1 MVQEA
6 DELASERAW
15 LERLHGLRQKLRQDG
30 RAVAVKVV
38 FPEL

>member
-15 LERLHGLRQKLRQDG
+15 LERLHGLRQELRKVG
-30 RAVAVKVV
+30 GTVVVKVV
-38 FPEL
+38 FR